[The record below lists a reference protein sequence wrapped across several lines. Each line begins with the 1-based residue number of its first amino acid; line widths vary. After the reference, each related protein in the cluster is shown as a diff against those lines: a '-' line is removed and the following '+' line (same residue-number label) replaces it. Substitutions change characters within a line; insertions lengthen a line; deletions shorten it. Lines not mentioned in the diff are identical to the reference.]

1 MTDFMLFFL
10 FRLFWALFLGFAP
23 GMPNTGERDRY
34 GGFEATTIPLSFWIL
49 WSSRFAS
56 SFTLACA
63 FCSSDGK
70 KAGATSSVWA

>member
-10 FRLFWALFLGFAP
+10 FRLFWALFLGF
-23 GMPNTGERDRY
+23 ERDRY